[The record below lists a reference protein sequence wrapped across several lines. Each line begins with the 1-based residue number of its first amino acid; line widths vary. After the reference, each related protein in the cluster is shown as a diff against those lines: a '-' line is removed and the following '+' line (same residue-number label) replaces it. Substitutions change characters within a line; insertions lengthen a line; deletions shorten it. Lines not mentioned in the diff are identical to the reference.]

1 MDVNTQRL
9 VTIISELQYEL
20 DITKRKLQAEMAEKE
35 RILTRLSS
43 IAGSKLTH
51 NNPNIADLSDKN
63 RPQKIG
69 EMFNELYDNEWTD
82 TVDSMTET
90 MEETEV
96 ITKLRKALQY
106 VYEKTKREAEDQ
118 YRSLQNA
125 LFQRDLRK
133 SESENFIPIYKKISD
148 LQKEVS
154 SISIT
159 NAKQSLR
166 EDSEFMLPFESV
178 MIYGEPFVN
187 RCVELCW
194 MMHIQD
200 PPMVLDFG
208 STAEIVDKNVF
219 RFFTRSGELVDF
231 VVWPAVLLHD
241 NGPLIQKGVVQ
252 PFKKHTEKN
261 SKR

>member
-1 MDVNTQRL
+1 
-9 VTIISELQYEL
+9 
-20 DITKRKLQAEMAEKE
+20 
-35 RILTRLSS
+35 
-43 IAGSKLTH
+43 
-51 NNPNIADLSDKN
+51 
-63 RPQKIG
+63 
-69 EMFNELYDNEWTD
+69 
-82 TVDSMTET
+82 
-90 MEETEV
+90 
-96 ITKLRKALQY
+96 
-106 VYEKTKREAEDQ
+106 
-118 YRSLQNA
+118 
-125 LFQRDLRK
+125 
-133 SESENFIPIYKKISD
+133 
-148 LQKEVS
+148 
-154 SISIT
+154 
-159 NAKQSLR
+159 
-166 EDSEFMLPFESV
+166 MLPFESV

-208 STAEIVDKNVF
+208 SSAEIVDKNVF